1 MVRAGSK
8 EELDNITHSALHM
21 SSKRSVERFPGMK
34 GRSTE
39 EDDAHTQSGFSGSSD
54 ELSSEEEKYGSEDE
68 EDNIA
73 QQVAEL
79 VYNNARDDEDI
90 NYDQYQ
96 FSVSQKY
103 DLTTRNLTFKKFKYI
118 FDEIFLDLRWRQR
131 RTIFFQTT
139 IVMIIFLFF
148 LRILIHYVGQY
159 IILSIIGVP
168 VTQYTPYWQR
178 VELTYSSWKFWQDC
192 IFVATGAISNTI
204 VFLFLVGISWACTKW
219 LKWFPKFWY
228 KVICW
233 IGIYA
238 VLDPFLTFFF
248 DTISQAWDSDMY
260 KFYNYFLKT

>member
-1 MVRAGSK
+1 MVKAGSK
-8 EELDNITHSALHM
+8 EELDNVTHSALHM

-90 NYDQYQ
+90 NYDHYQ

-148 LRILIHYVGQY
+148 LRILIHYVG
-159 IILSIIGVP
+159 
-168 VTQYTPYWQR
+168 
-178 VELTYSSWKFWQDC
+178 
-192 IFVATGAISNTI
+192 
-204 VFLFLVGISWACTKW
+204 
-219 LKWFPKFWY
+219 
-228 KVICW
+228 
-233 IGIYA
+233 
-238 VLDPFLTFFF
+238 
-248 DTISQAWDSDMY
+248 
-260 KFYNYFLKT
+260 